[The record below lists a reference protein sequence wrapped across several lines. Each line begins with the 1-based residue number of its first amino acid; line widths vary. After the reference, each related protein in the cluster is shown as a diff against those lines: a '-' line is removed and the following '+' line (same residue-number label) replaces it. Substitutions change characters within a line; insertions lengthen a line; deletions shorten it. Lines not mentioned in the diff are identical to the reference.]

1 MYFALHLEENQK
13 IYSQAFPAVVAILSQ
28 SGPYSK
34 SSISHSASFLA
45 ACCSSN
51 GKTVVDLGNC
61 FSD

>member
-13 IYSQAFPAVVAILSQ
+13 MSSQAFPAVVAVLSQ
-28 SGPYSK
+28 SAGYSK

-51 GKTVVDLGNC
+51 GKTVVDLSNC
-61 FSD
+61 FRD